1 MNFFY
6 SLSIL
11 AIGATLGLAAPSSEP
26 GLSTSNLGKRQ
37 CDSQNADC
45 GTCNGT
51 SCKIGLYNYD
61 CSEGSCTSQ
70 SGAGDGSPCDRSNSG
85 YVRCPGR

>member
-1 MNFFY
+1 MKFFY

-45 GTCNGT
+45 GVSKLYLGFCNNIMMLT
-51 SCKIGLYNYD
+51 
-61 CSEGSCTSQ
+61 
-70 SGAGDGSPCDRSNSG
+70 
-85 YVRCPGR
+85 